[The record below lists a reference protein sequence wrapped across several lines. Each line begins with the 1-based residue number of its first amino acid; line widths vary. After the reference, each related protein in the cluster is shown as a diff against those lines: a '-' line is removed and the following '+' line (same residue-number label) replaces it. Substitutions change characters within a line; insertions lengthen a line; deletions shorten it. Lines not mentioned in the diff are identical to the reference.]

1 MPSRRVIGG
10 PKASDSAVMSAFLS
24 EALESGSKDRV
35 VEAINAVA
43 RARGMTALA
52 NATGLNRTVLYSA
65 LKFGGNPKLA
75 TLLTI
80 NGLGLKLTA
89 EAAMDVGETTGAA
102 ERS

>member
-1 MPSRRVIGG
+1 
-10 PKASDSAVMSAFLS
+10 MSAFLS

-80 NGLGLKLTA
+80 INGLGLKLTA
-89 EAAMDVGETTGAA
+89 EATSDLDETLGGAG
-102 ERS
+102 S